1 MNSDQASQL
10 FGNLSSPIRLRI
22 FQQLLAKG
30 STGIIAGD
38 LAKQLDIAPNN
49 LSFHLK
55 TLTTAGLVHSQQIG
69 RCVHY
74 YANLSL
80 MMELVSFMTVN
91 CCQESDDPE
100 CQFCHQ

>member
-1 MNSDQASQL
+1 MDISQASQL
-10 FGNLSSPIRLRI
+10 FGTLSSPLRFRI

-30 STGIIAGD
+30 SVGIIAGD
-38 LAKQLDIAPNN
+38 LAKQLNIAPNK

-55 TLTTAGLVHSQQIG
+55 ALTAVGLVHNQQIG
-69 RCVHY
+69 RCIHY

-80 MMELVSFMTVN
+80 MMELVTFMTVN

>member
-10 FGNLSSPIRLRI
+10 FGTLSSPIRLRI

-30 STGIIAGD
+30 SVGIIAGD

-55 TLTTAGLVHSQQIG
+55 TLTTAGLVYNQQIG

-80 MMELVSFMTVN
+80 MMELVSFMTAN